1 MAEIRKL
8 PLTHQT
14 MFAELTARC
23 MDTSFD
29 EHFAETGSFVRMAVK
44 GRRYWYYSGYK
55 PKSAAPERQRV
66 KLYVGPVE
74 DPEITRRV
82 AAFRDIKSDYAERR
96 AMVQSLVAA
105 GLPSPAGLVGDIAEG
120 LWKAG
125 LFRLRGVLVGT
136 LAFQTYSGFLGV
148 RTPNAATM
156 TGDADFAQFHSIS
169 GEVEDEVMPPIL
181 EVLRAVDGSFKPI
194 PHQTHTAATTKFRN
208 RSGFDVEFL
217 TPNRGSDDHQGKP
230 SPMAALGGVSAE
242 PLRYLDYL
250 IHAPVRSVLLHKGG
264 VPVTVPAPE
273 RYAVHKLIVAQQR
286 RDDDNGRQK
295 ARKDIQQSTLLFQA
309 LDLERRLD
317 DLGSAWMEAWDRG
330 PAWREALAA
339 SLPRLDQASVDLL
352 ARAVSLACVHIRKH
366 PQGYGFDS

>member
-1 MAEIRKL
+1 V
-8 PLTHQT
+8 
-14 MFAELTARC
+14 
-23 MDTSFD
+23 D
-29 EHFAETGSFVRMAVK
+29 
-44 GRRYWYYSGYK
+44 
-55 PKSAAPERQRV
+55 
-66 KLYVGPVE
+66 
-74 DPEITRRV
+74 
-82 AAFRDIKSDYAERR
+82 AFRDIKVDYAERR
-96 AMVQSLVAA
+96 AMVRSLVAA

-136 LAFQTYSGFLGV
+136 LAFQTYGGYLGV
-148 RTPNAATM
+148 RMPDAATM
-156 TGDADFAQFHSIS
+156 TGDADFAQFHSVS

-181 EVLRAVDGSFKPI
+181 EVLRNVDASFNAI
-194 PHQTHTAATTKFRN
+194 PHLTQATATTKFRN
-208 RSGFDVEFL
+208 KRGFEVEFL

-230 SPMAALGGVSAE
+230 ATMPALGGVSAE
-242 PLRYLDYL
+242 PLRFLDYL

-295 ARKDIQQSTLLFQA
+295 ARKDIQQSTLLLQA

-330 PAWREALAA
+330 QAWRDALGA
-339 SLPRLDQASVDLL
+339 SIVRLDKGSVDLL
-352 ARAVSLACVHIRKH
+352 ARAVSLACVQRRKH
-366 PQGYGFDS
+366 PDGYGFDT